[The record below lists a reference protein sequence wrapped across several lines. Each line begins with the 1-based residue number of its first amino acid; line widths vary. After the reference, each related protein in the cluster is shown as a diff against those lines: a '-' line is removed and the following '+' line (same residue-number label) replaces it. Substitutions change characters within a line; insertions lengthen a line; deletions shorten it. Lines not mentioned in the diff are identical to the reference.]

1 MTLVVLRIVLYG
13 LAAIAAGVAA
23 GRFAWWHEHVGRAW
37 ALFSLEFLL
46 LLVNFILRRTAP
58 DATVALHGT
67 LIAANLAQIAA
78 YWLMARVLAAA
89 GLSHLISPLKR
100 IVLTIAALA
109 FAILLCNASL
119 LAQWNA
125 LRSGNAQPGSLVSVL
140 ADVITFTLIAPL
152 AMSTVAL
159 RGGQLSRIFGLLT
172 LSVAGWMINTGASSI
187 VALFG
192 GGHDT
197 LRITLLTAGIAI
209 ATLSNAA
216 AAATQS
222 LAAQRAM
229 KGSLADA

>member
-1 MTLVVLRIVLYG
+1 MALVALRIILYG

-23 GRFAWWHEHVGRAW
+23 GRFDWWHEHVGRAW

-58 DATVALHGT
+58 GAVVALQGT

-89 GLSHLISPLKR
+89 GIGYLISPGKR
-100 IVLTIAALA
+100 LLLTIVALA
-109 FAILLCNASL
+109 VAILLCHASL
-119 LAQWNA
+119 LAQWEA
-125 LRSGNAQPGSLVSVL
+125 LRSGHVQPGSLVSVL

-152 AMSTVAL
+152 AMSAVAL

-172 LSVAGWMINTGASSI
+172 FSVAGWMINTGATSI
-187 VALFG
+187 APLFG
-192 GGHDT
+192 GGDAV
-197 LRITLLTAGIAI
+197 RISLLTGGIVI
-209 ATLSNAA
+209 ATLCNAA

-222 LAAQRAM
+222 LAAHRAL
-229 KGSLADA
+229 KGSTVHA